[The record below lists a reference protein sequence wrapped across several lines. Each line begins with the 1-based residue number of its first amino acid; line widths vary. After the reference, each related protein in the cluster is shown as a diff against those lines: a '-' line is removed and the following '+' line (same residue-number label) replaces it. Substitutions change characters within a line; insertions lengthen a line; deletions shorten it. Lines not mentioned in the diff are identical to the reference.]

1 MRVAQLVTACHM
13 HCMHAN
19 TSACLFHSRHAIVR
33 PCALVPLCSLR
44 LCSCLSMHRT
54 HHLVFRP
61 WPTLTSS
68 TLRSGCKQWSAPGA
82 RHCKWF
88 SHMPH
93 PNPHAA
99 PTAHAHNTRRAH
111 VVFKSATC
119 LVGPQDRPHC
129 LQHAPSAVCA
139 SAASATAV
147 VAALATF
154 PPLLLILL
162 LPSCGFI
169 GTWRVR

>member
-88 SHMPH
+88 SHMQH
-93 PNPHAA
+93 TDPHA
-99 PTAHAHNTRRAH
+99 PRPC
-111 VVFKSATC
+111 C
-119 LVGPQDRPHC
+119 LQVSNLSGVGPQDRPHC

-154 PPLLLILL
+154 PPLLLILP